1 MRLIAVL
8 LALLAASYLFWES
21 LQNDFTIS
29 ASDVIVKK
37 QAHPMD
43 MAYEKS
49 EAGAYL
55 NEIRQSMGMS
65 SLSEN
70 EKLDR
75 AAQAHADYLIA
86 NDESAHVEIP
96 GHRGFTGATPMQRAL
111 KVGYDSSFVSENLST
126 KNSSGKSSID
136 GLFSAIYHR
145 FSFLEPSIDQIGIG
159 AAQNSLENTKSA
171 FVYLMGNSDLE
182 ALCNEPGFK
191 GSGRY
196 VYKICRDPK
205 HRIAEKKFKRAQ
217 NYNKQHN
224 PKIILYPYDGQEEVP
239 PAFYSEDPDPLPDYE
254 VSGFPVSVVFNDYY
268 FKKVDLVS
276 FKLFTQEGKELRN
289 VRFMDKKS
297 DPHRRFTAKQFAL
310 FPLERLDYGTQYRA
324 EIVYRTSKGQERLSW
339 SFKTQRPTEKLH
351 IITKREETISLDPT
365 RAHLLYFRPLDPHD
379 IIDDIRFPLDVDI
392 TFVDNHT
399 LKISAMPEGTK
410 DFDIT
415 SASRTVHVKVQ

>member
-1 MRLIAVL
+1 MRFIAVL
-8 LALLAASYLFWES
+8 LALLAASYLFWED
-21 LQNDFTIS
+21 LQNDLTAT
-29 ASDVIVKK
+29 ASEVVVK
-37 QAHPMD
+37 QTHPMD

-49 EAGAYL
+49 EACAYL

-65 SLSEN
+65 TLSEN

-86 NDESAHVEIP
+86 NDESAHAEIL
-96 GHRGFTGATPMQRAL
+96 GHKGFTGATPMQRAL
-111 KVGYDSSFVSENLST
+111 KAGYDSSFVSENLST
-126 KNSSGKSSID
+126 KNNSGKSSID

-145 FSFLEPSIDQIGIG
+145 FGFLDPSIDQIGVG
-159 AAQNSLENTKSA
+159 AAQSPRDSTKSA

-182 ALCNEPGFK
+182 ALCSEPGFK

-205 HRIAEKKFKRAQ
+205 HRIADKKFKRAQ

-239 PAFYSEDPDPLPDYE
+239 PAFYSEVPDPLPDYE

-276 FKLFTQEGKELRN
+276 FKLFTQDGKELRN
-289 VRFMDKKS
+289 VRFMDKRN
-297 DPHRRFTAKQFAL
+297 DPHHRFTANQFAL
-310 FPLERLDYGTQYRA
+310 FPLERLEYGTRYRA
-324 EIVYRTSKGQERLSW
+324 EIVYRTPKGQKRISW
-339 SFKTQRPTEKLH
+339 SFETQRPMEKLH
-351 IITKREETISLDPT
+351 IITKREETIRLDPT
-365 RAHLLYFRPLDPHD
+365 RAHLLYFRPLGPHD
-379 IIDDIRFPLDVDI
+379 IINDIRFPLDVDI

-399 LKISAMPEGTK
+399 LKISAMPEGTR

-415 SASRTVHVKVQ
+415 SASRTVHVKVE